1 MDNMKLQPQVYHNGA
16 LVGNDVHK
24 LTKNENI
31 SSISTVFKPLL
42 IKLSD
47 DNFLHMRMSKYILF
61 IGHFVDMKLLFSG
74 IHGSSMGYR
83 FPVNFPVV

>member
-1 MDNMKLQPQVYHNGA
+1 MKLQPQVYHSGA

-31 SSISTVFKPLL
+31 SNISTALKPLL

-47 DNFLHMRMSKYILF
+47 DLEKEFSLHQNVVKMRTL
-61 IGHFVDMKLLFSG
+61 
-74 IHGSSMGYR
+74 
-83 FPVNFPVV
+83 